1 MFAKLFWKRAAERA
15 VKSAGQ
21 ALVLGIGTAASFD
34 AVHADWAYLGSVT
47 LGGAV
52 LSIATSLASLPVG
65 SGDDPSVVE

>member
-1 MFAKLFWKRAAERA
+1 MFTKTFWKRAAERS

-21 ALVLGIGTAASFD
+21 ALVLGIGTAQAFD

-52 LSIATSLASLPVG
+52 LSIATSLATLKAGPA
-65 SGDDPSVVE
+65 DDPSVVE